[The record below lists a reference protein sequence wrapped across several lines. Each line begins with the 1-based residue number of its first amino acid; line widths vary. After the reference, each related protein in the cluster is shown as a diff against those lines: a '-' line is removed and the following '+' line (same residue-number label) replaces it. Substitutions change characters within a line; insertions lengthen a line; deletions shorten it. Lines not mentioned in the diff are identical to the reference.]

1 MLSILDQIAHLISLL
16 YTVYLYGIS
25 SIVAVHYQKYM
36 IVLNISYV
44 QLVITGVAVGSAGY
58 KLMQSD
64 EVRFL
69 DVIEELNGQP
79 FSSLQQPF
87 AEAVKDLPSI
97 RMLLKRPISLP
108 PASKFLSE
116 SKFYYRRLGNFCL

>member
-1 MLSILDQIAHLISLL
+1 MKC
-16 YTVYLYGIS
+16 Y
-25 SIVAVHYQKYM
+25 IVPALVHYQNYM

-79 FSSLQQPF
+79 FSSLQQSF
-87 AEAVKDLPSI
+87 AEAVKDLPSV
-97 RMLLKRPISLP
+97 RMLLKRQISLP

-116 SKFYYRRLGNFCL
+116 SKFY